1 MLVTLPH
8 SNFKI
13 NSMKV
18 SKFIERFTLITIFA
32 VGLIGFSSCLDEI
45 DFASAETID
54 EAIAIQGKV
63 VKANP
68 SYISVTIRGV
78 FNFMDVP
85 RLLDARLVTVEDESG
100 NTVELPTGAD
110 GVFYLEVADN
120 DPNFKIDYGKS
131 YKINVSTFDNRNYS
145 SSLEELLPAPS
156 VEDLTVAKT
165 QIETVD
171 ANGNTKTFDQLTYS
185 VSTPLKPTNSTENAR
200 LLWEFISTYQFTDSP
215 ESYGARACRPTAIES
230 AAKTCYITTSPQT
243 NYISLNGQELSVD
256 RVDNFE
262 VLNTG
267 ISSIYAEGYYLT
279 VSQQSL
285 TQTAYDYW
293 AQVGNVVARTGDLFQ
308 APAGKVITNLVNT
321 EDPKEDI
328 FGYFYA
334 TEETVRRV
342 YVSPDL
348 ADNPPLP
355 CPAPPS
361 EGGQAPND
369 CCNCSSVTTSS
380 TVRPVWWIN

>member
-1 MLVTLPH
+1 
-8 SNFKI
+8 
-13 NSMKV
+13 MKV
-18 SKFIERFTLITIFA
+18 SKFIERFTLLIIFSI
-32 VGLIGFSSCLDEI
+32 GLFGLSSCLDEI
-45 DFASAETID
+45 DFASAGTID

-78 FNFMDVP
+78 FNFTDVP

-100 NTVELPTGAD
+100 TTVELPTGAD
-110 GVFYLEVADN
+110 GIFYLEVPDN

-145 SSLEELLPAPS
+145 SSLEELLPAP
-156 VEDLTVAKT
+156 VIEDLSATKT
-165 QIETVD
+165 QIESVD
-171 ANGNTKTFDQLTYS
+171 INGNTKLSNQLTYG
-185 VSTPLKPTNSTENAR
+185 VSTPLKPENSSENAR
-200 LLWEFISTYQFTDSP
+200 LLWEFTTTYQFTDSP
-215 ESYGARACRPTAIES
+215 EAYGARACRPTRIES
-230 AAKTCYITTSPQT
+230 ESKTCYISSSPLS
-243 NYISLNGQELSVD
+243 NYVSINGPELSVD
-256 RVDNFE
+256 RIDNFE
-262 VLNTG
+262 ALNTG
-267 ISSIYAEGYYLT
+267 ISSIYSQGLYLT

-293 AQVGNVVARTGDLFQ
+293 TQVGNVVARTGNLFQ
-308 APAGKVITNLVNT
+308 APAGKVITNIANID
-321 EDPKEDI
+321 DPKDDV

-334 TEETVRRV
+334 TEESIRRV

-361 EGGQAPND
+361 ESGLAPND
-369 CCNCSSVTTSS
+369 CCNCSSVSNSS